1 MSTRDKLTIEMEL
14 DRLHRQSERL
24 GLTAEDVQKLE
35 RLIKAR
41 ALLEGQPTS
50 ISKSVSSKEL
60 SNEELMKQLESA
72 DDKE

>member
-14 DRLHRQSERL
+14 DRLHRQSEKL

-50 ISKSVSSKEL
+50 ISKSISGKEPTD
-60 SNEELMKQLESA
+60 EEILEA
-72 DDKE
+72 LKGKDD